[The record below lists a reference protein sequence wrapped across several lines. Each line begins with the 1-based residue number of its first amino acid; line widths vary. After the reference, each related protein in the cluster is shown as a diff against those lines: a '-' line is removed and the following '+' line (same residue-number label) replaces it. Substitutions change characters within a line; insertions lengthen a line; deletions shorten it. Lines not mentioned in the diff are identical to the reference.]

1 MAAKPRFA
9 ALKALLQHR
18 DITKLAAMMAL
29 NFVVIFVVGVLR
41 PVRAAIALDGLAAG
55 DFYQVYF
62 VSAIVMLFAPAYNSL
77 ADRMRW
83 KHLIPSVAIF
93 FALSLVVFRF
103 LYQPGSGAFGMVFY
117 GWYDLLVAALVTQF
131 FIATQIF
138 FNTRDAK
145 RAYPMVIAA
154 GSVGAAVGGGITAF
168 FSQRVGTPNLLLV
181 AAGAIVV
188 FAVGLWLVW
197 AREDPD
203 EGRTRD
209 LSEDDGLSVGEFRRI
224 FSNRQVQL
232 IAATVLL
239 TILVKQIIDYEYATI
254 TKEVFVDLDRVS
266 GFLGLVDAATQWLP
280 IVVLVAL
287 RPILR
292 RWGMGVAVLIFPVA
306 ILLATGGL
314 AVAFGLWAA
323 VAARQG
329 ERMFRYSAERT
340 SREILYV
347 PVPDEV
353 KLKAKA
359 YIDVAVEKGLGKVLS
374 GVLIFLLLLVMG
386 YRQVTW
392 IGLALAVVLL
402 AAFLR
407 VRGEYVRTLAKSIE
421 GRFASLRGT
430 YVSITGGSTIELIR
444 EAMTDA
450 DPLKV
455 AFALDLVDPADPE
468 DLAALSAEL
477 HPLLTHESA
486 QIRARVLGLLTRIPA
501 VVDRGAVRARL
512 RDDDRRVREAAVKT
526 LAEASRGSPESL
538 IRELLDE
545 EDARVRAATLAC
557 LAHDLPPE
565 RAESIVRPFYERR
578 RAEAA
583 AGSSGNHA
591 ETRLEL
597 AVAAGLM
604 RTEPGVTDL
613 LEGLIADSDAAVASA
628 ALESAGQLARSEL
641 VPTLIRALG
650 SGHTRAAARVAL
662 EAQGE
667 EVLESLTSELNDQ
680 TADPHVRRNI
690 PSVLASIPTQATVDA
705 LIHSYL
711 LPETDQVL
719 DNRTLKA
726 LNKLRAHGS
735 GLDFDRD
742 RVAIALE
749 REIDAADKYLVALA
763 VTERLDTD
771 LDSVRLLARALREAR
786 SERRESIFRWLGLVH
801 PSRGM
806 YRCYLAVTGGDER
819 ARANG
824 IEWLETTVGH
834 ALYQR
839 IRPALRRA
847 ARVEPPEGGPEP
859 VLRTLWEDEDVW
871 LARCALWAMSDAG
884 FESTSTEIAGF
895 APGDPGL
902 QRVVRRIQTRSVG
915 DDDRAAASRE
925 ESMDLIEKVF
935 LLQNV
940 DLLRGAR
947 SAQLALLGSI
957 AQVVDADGDKL
968 LIRRGEP
975 TDALYIVIRGEV
987 ELQGVG
993 EQTLRVTD
1001 GSPFGTWALIDE
1013 DPSLVE
1019 ARTVRPT
1026 TLLRIQ
1032 RRDFYDLLTDH
1043 AELGLDLLQ
1052 GLARR
1057 VRSLVRT

>member
-1 MAAKPRFA
+1 MTAKPRFA
-9 ALKALLQHR
+9 ALKALLGHR
-18 DITKLAAMMAL
+18 DLTKLAAMMAL

-41 PVRAAIALDGLAAG
+41 PVRAALALDGLAAG

-62 VSAIVMLFAPAYNSL
+62 VSAIVILFAPAYNRL
-77 ADRMRW
+77 ADRMAW
-83 KHLIPSVAIF
+83 KQLIPSVAVF

-117 GWYDLLVAALVTQF
+117 GWYDVLVAVLVTQF

-138 FNTRDAK
+138 FNARDAK
-145 RAYPMVIAA
+145 RAYPLVIAA
-154 GSVGAAVGGGITAF
+154 GSVGAAIGGGITAF
-168 FSQRVGTPNLLLV
+168 FAQRVGTANLLLV
-181 AAGAIVV
+181 AAAAIVV
-188 FAVGLWLVW
+188 FAGGLLLVW

-203 EGRTRD
+203 EGRTREVA
-209 LSEDDGLSVGEFRRI
+209 EDDGLSAGEFRRI
-224 FSNRQVQL
+224 FSNPQVRL

-292 RWGMGVAVLIFPVA
+292 RWGMGVAILIFPAA

-323 VAARQG
+323 VGARQG

-340 SREILYV
+340 SREILYI
-347 PVPDEV
+347 PVPDEI

-386 YRQVTW
+386 YREVTW
-392 IGLALAVVLL
+392 VGLGLAGLL
-402 AAFLR
+402 LVAFLR

-455 AFALDLVDPADPE
+455 AFALDLVDPADPD
-468 DLAALSAEL
+468 DLAALSTEL
-477 HPLLTHESA
+477 HALLEHERA
-486 QIRARVLGLLTRIPA
+486 QIRGRVLGLLTRIPDA
-501 VVDRGAVRARL
+501 VDHGAVRARL
-512 RDDDRRVREAAVKT
+512 HDDDQRVREAAVKT
-526 LAEASRGSPESL
+526 LAETSRGSREAL
-538 IRELLDE
+538 IRELLDQ
-545 EDARVRAATLAC
+545 DDPRVRAAALAC

-565 RAESIVRPFYERR
+565 RAESIVRRFYERR

-583 AGSSGNHA
+583 AQPNGEGA
-591 ETRLEL
+591 EGRLEL

-604 RTEPGVTDL
+604 RTEVGVTDL
-613 LEGLIADSDAAVASA
+613 LKELIGDPDPAVASA
-628 ALESAGQLARSEL
+628 ALESAGQLARPQL
-641 VPTLIRALG
+641 VPALIEALAAA
-650 SGHTRAAARVAL
+650 HTRAAARAAL
-662 EAQGE
+662 EAQGAA
-667 EVLESLTSELNDQ
+667 VLEALTSELNDQ
-680 TADPHVRRNI
+680 TADPRVRRNI
-690 PSVLASIPTQATVDA
+690 PSVLAAIPAQATVDA
-705 LIHSYL
+705 LIHSYS
-711 LPETDQVL
+711 LPETDQLL

-726 LNKLRAHGS
+726 LNKLRATGAD
-735 GLDFDRD
+735 LEFDPELVT
-742 RVAIALE
+742 VALA
-749 REIDAADKYLVALA
+749 REIDAAEEHLVVLG
-763 VTERLDTD
+763 VTERLDGQR
-771 LDSVRLLARALREAR
+771 DSVRLLTRALREAR
-786 SERRESIFRWLGLVH
+786 SERSESIFRWLGLVYQ
-801 PSRGM
+801 PQGM

-834 ALYQR
+834 TLFQR

-847 ARVEPPEGGPEP
+847 PKVERPPGGPEP
-859 VLRTLWEDEDVW
+859 ILRALWDGEDVW
-871 LARCALWAMSDAG
+871 LARCAIWAMADAA
-884 FESTSTEIAGF
+884 FESTPVEIARF
-895 APGDPGL
+895 DPGDPGL
-902 QRVVRRIQTRSVG
+902 QRVAERIRARLAG
-915 DDDRAAASRE
+915 DGDGGAAHRE
-925 ESMDLIEKVF
+925 EGMDLIEKVF

-957 AQVVDADGDKL
+957 AQVVDADGGKL

-975 TDALYIVIRGEV
+975 TDALYVVIRGEV
-987 ELQGVG
+987 ELQGLG

-1026 TLLRIQ
+1026 RLLRIH
-1032 RRDFYDLLTDH
+1032 RRDFYDLLSDQP
-1043 AELGLDLLQ
+1043 ELGLDLLR

-1057 VRSLVRT
+1057 VRTLVRA

>member
-1 MAAKPRFA
+1 MTFKPRIA
-9 ALKALLQHR
+9 ALQALRGHR
-18 DITKLAAMMAL
+18 DFTKLAAMMAL
-29 NFVVIFVVGVLR
+29 YFVVVFVVGILR
-41 PVRAAIALDGLAAG
+41 PVRAALALDGLAAG

-62 VSAIVMLFAPAYNSL
+62 VSAVVMLFAPAYNHL

-83 KHLIPSVAIF
+83 KYLIPSVAVF
-93 FALSLVVFRF
+93 FALSLLVARL
-103 LYQPGSGAFGMVFY
+103 LYEPGSGTFGMVFY

-145 RAYPMVIAA
+145 RTYPLVIAA

-188 FAVGLWLVW
+188 FAGGLLLLWW
-197 AREDPD
+197 REDPD
-203 EGRTRD
+203 EGRTREV
-209 LSEDDGLSVGEFRRI
+209 SEDKELSAGELRRI

-306 ILLATGGL
+306 ILFATGGL

-323 VAARQG
+323 VGARQG

-347 PVPDEV
+347 PVPDEI

-359 YIDVAVEKGLGKVLS
+359 YIDVAVEKGLGKVFS

-386 YRQVTW
+386 YREVTW
-392 IGLALAVVLL
+392 VGLALAFLLL
-402 AAFLR
+402 AGFLR
-407 VRGEYVRTLAKSIE
+407 VRSEYVRTLAKSIE

-430 YVSITGGSTIELIR
+430 YVSITGGATIELIR

-468 DLAALSAEL
+468 DLAVLSAEM
-477 HPLLTHESA
+477 HTLLTHESP

-501 VVDRGAVRARL
+501 VVDHGAVRARL
-512 RDDDRRVREAAVKT
+512 QDDDQRVREAAVKT
-526 LAEASRGSPESL
+526 LAETSRESREGL

-545 EDARVRAATLAC
+545 KDARVRAAALVC

-565 RAESIVRPFYERR
+565 RAEAIVRPFYERR
-578 RAEAA
+578 RAEATA
-583 AGSSGNHA
+583 QPSEDHA
-591 ETRLEL
+591 EKRLEL

-604 RTEPGVTDL
+604 RTEPGVEDL
-613 LEGLIADSDAAVASA
+613 LRTLIADSDPAVASA
-628 ALESAGQLARSEL
+628 ALESAGQLASREL
-641 VPTLIRALG
+641 VPVLIQALG
-650 SGHTRAAARVAL
+650 SAHTRPAARSAL
-662 EAQGE
+662 EAQGGA
-667 EVLESLTSELNDQ
+667 VLEALTGELNDQ
-680 TADPHVRRNI
+680 KADPHVRRNI
-690 PSVLASIPTQATVDA
+690 PSVLAAIPTQETVDA
-705 LIHSYL
+705 LIHSYQ

-726 LNKLRAHGS
+726 LNKLRVRGPD
-735 GLDFDRD
+735 LDFDQN
-742 RVAIALE
+742 RVTVALE
-749 REIDAADKYLVALA
+749 REIDAAEKYLVALA
-763 VTERLDTD
+763 VTERLDTE

-786 SERRESIFRWLGLVH
+786 SERRESIFRWLGLVY
-801 PSRGM
+801 PSRDM
-806 YRCYLAVTGGDER
+806 YRSYLAVTGGDER
-819 ARANG
+819 VRANG
-824 IEWLETTVGH
+824 IEWLETTIGH

-847 ARVEPPEGGPEP
+847 ARVEPPAGGPEP
-859 VLRTLWEDEDVW
+859 VLRALWEDEDVW
-871 LARCALWAMSDAG
+871 LARCALWAMADAG
-884 FESTSTEIAGF
+884 PVSTPTELARF

-902 QRVVRRIQTRSVG
+902 QRVARRIQARLATDG
-915 DDDRAAASRE
+915 DRAATHRE

-957 AQVVDADGDKL
+957 AQVVDADGGKL

-993 EQTLRVTD
+993 EQTLRVID

-1026 TLLRIQ
+1026 RLLRIQ
-1032 RRDFYDLLTDH
+1032 RRDFYDLLSDH
-1043 AELGLDLLQ
+1043 PELGLDLLQ

-1057 VRSLVRT
+1057 VRTLVRT

>member
-1 MAAKPRFA
+1 MTVKPRIA
-9 ALKALLQHR
+9 ALQALREHR
-18 DITKLAAMMAL
+18 DFTKLAAMMAL
-29 NFVVIFVVGVLR
+29 SFVVIFVVGVLR
-41 PVRAAIALDGLAAG
+41 PVRAALALDGLAAG

-62 VSAIVMLFAPAYNSL
+62 VSAIVMLFAPAYNQL
-77 ADRMRW
+77 ADRVRW
-83 KHLIPSVAIF
+83 KHLIPSVAVF
-93 FALSLVVFRF
+93 FALSLVVFRL
-103 LYQPGSGAFGMVFY
+103 LYREGSGTFGMVFY
-117 GWYDLLVAALVTQF
+117 GWYDVVVAALVTQF
-131 FIATQIF
+131 FIATQLF
-138 FNTRDAK
+138 YNTRDAK
-145 RAYPMVIAA
+145 RAYPLVIAA
-154 GSVGAAVGGGITAF
+154 GSVGAVAGAAVPAI
-168 FSQRVGTPNLLLV
+168 FSERVGSPNLLLV
-181 AAGAIVV
+181 AAVATVV
-188 FAVGLWLVW
+188 FAGGLLFVW

-203 EGRTRD
+203 EGRTRGAPED
-209 LSEDDGLSVGEFRRI
+209 GELSAGEFRRI

-239 TILVKQIIDYEYATI
+239 TILVKQVIDYEYATI
-254 TKEVFVDLDRVS
+254 TKEVFEERDRVS
-266 GFLGLVDAATQWLP
+266 SFFGIVDVATQWLP
-280 IVVLVAL
+280 IVVLIAL

-292 RWGMGVAVLIFPVA
+292 RWGMGVAVLIFPIA
-306 ILLATGGL
+306 ILVATGSL

-323 VAARQG
+323 VGARQG
-329 ERMFRYSAERT
+329 ERMFRYSAERA

-347 PVPDEV
+347 PVPDEI

-359 YIDVAVEKGLGKVLS
+359 YIDVAVEKGLGKALS
-374 GVLIFLLLLVMG
+374 GVLLFLLLLVMG
-386 YRQVTW
+386 YRQITW
-392 IGLALAVVLL
+392 VGLALAVLL
-402 AAFLR
+402 LVGFIR

-455 AFALDLVDPADPE
+455 AFALDLVEPADPE
-468 DLAALSAEL
+468 DLAGLSTEL
-477 HPLLTHESA
+477 HALLNHESA
-486 QIRARVLGLLTRIPA
+486 QIRARVLGLLTRIPDA
-501 VVDRGAVRARL
+501 VDHDAVRARL
-512 RDDDRRVREAAVKT
+512 LDDDQRVREAAVKT
-526 LAEASRGSPESL
+526 LAEASRGSREGL
-538 IRELLDE
+538 IRELLDQ
-545 EDARVRAATLAC
+545 EDPRVRAATLTC

-565 RAESIVRPFYERR
+565 RAESIVQPFYERR

-583 AGSSGNHA
+583 ATPSGNHA
-591 ETRLEL
+591 EKRLEL

-604 RTEPGVTDL
+604 RSEPGVADL
-613 LEGLIADSDAAVASA
+613 LRTLISDPDPAVASA
-628 ALESAGQLARSEL
+628 ALESAGQLARPEL
-641 VPTLIRALG
+641 TPALIGAVG
-650 SGHTRAAARVAL
+650 SAYTRASARVAL

-667 EVLESLTSELNDQ
+667 AVLEALTSELNDQ
-680 TADPHVRRNI
+680 TADPRVRRNI
-690 PSVLASIPTQATVDA
+690 PSVLATIPTQATVEA

-726 LNKLRAHGS
+726 LNKLRARDAD
-735 GLDFDRD
+735 LDFDLN
-742 RVAIALE
+742 RVRVALE
-749 REIDAADKYLVALA
+749 REIDAAEKYVVALA
-763 VTERLDTD
+763 VTERLDVER
-771 LDSVRLLARALREAR
+771 DSVRLLVRALREAQ
-786 SERRESIFRWLGLVH
+786 SERRESIFRWLGLVY
-801 PSRGM
+801 PPTGM

-847 ARVEPPEGGPEP
+847 ARVEPPAGGPEP
-859 VLRTLWEDEDVW
+859 ILRALWEEEDVW
-871 LARCALWAMSDAG
+871 LARCAMWAMADAG
-884 FESTSTEIAGF
+884 FESTSAEIARF
-895 APGDPGL
+895 EPGDPGL
-902 QRVVRRIQTRSVG
+902 QRVAGRIRARLASNG
-915 DDDRAAASRE
+915 DPVVAQRE

-940 DLLRGAR
+940 DLLGGAR

-957 AQVVDADGDKL
+957 AQVVNADGGKL

-975 TDALYIVIRGEV
+975 TDALYVVIRGEV

-1026 TLLRIQ
+1026 RLLRIQ
-1032 RRDFYDLLTDH
+1032 RRDFYDLLADH
-1043 AELGLDLLQ
+1043 PELGLDLLQ

-1057 VRSLVRT
+1057 VRTLVRA